1 MCGGSFKMNV
11 SFARKLNFQDEKEM
25 RVLLLNKPLE
35 LGVEKVMFAIFFA
48 IHSFFCLLL
57 TISLIL
63 SSASINCFQLLV
75 LTILQTLH
83 HVVKFSA
90 PLTIVALSTR
100 WRIFTWKNV
109 HRRKYFNV
117 EIIF

>member
-48 IHSFFCLLL
+48 IHSFFV
-57 TISLIL
+57 
-63 SSASINCFQLLV
+63 F
-75 LTILQTLH
+75 
-83 HVVKFSA
+83 F
-90 PLTIVALSTR
+90 
-100 WRIFTWKNV
+100 
-109 HRRKYFNV
+109 
-117 EIIF
+117 